1 MKASLAVLNWLG
13 DRVLPVSSEQAKQSA
28 EPLLPVLIVG
38 AGPGDP
44 ELLTVKAARLL
55 GEADVV
61 VYDRLV
67 SRHILDLVPI
77 GATRIFVGKAARDHH
92 MSQDEIN
99 ELLVNLARSGRQVV
113 RLKGGDPFVF
123 GRGSDEAVHLAKNGI
138 PFEVVPGVTAAAGC
152 AAYAGIPL
160 THRGMAKGLR
170 FITGHRQDDQDL
182 DIDWKTLA
190 DPETTLV
197 VYMGLRNV
205 ARICG
210 ELLAAGMPPEIPAAA
225 IEKGTTPEQRIVT
238 STLAALPDAIGEAGL
253 GAPTLVIIGR
263 VVALAEILGRHMAPE
278 EEEDGVAALR

>member
-1 MKASLAVLNWLG
+1 MT
-13 DRVLPVSSEQAKQSA
+13 QAKPSA
-28 EPLLPVLIVG
+28 DTIHPVLIVG

-61 VYDRLV
+61 MYDRLV
-67 SRHILDLVPI
+67 SPAVLDMVPA
-77 GATRIFVGKAARDHH
+77 GATRIFVGKAPRDHH

-99 ELLVNLARSGRQVV
+99 ELLVNLARGGRRVM

-123 GRGSDEAVHLAKNGI
+123 GRGSDEAVYLAQHGI

-182 DIDWKTLA
+182 DVDWKTLA

-205 ARICG
+205 ERICG
-210 ELLAAGMPPEIPAAA
+210 ELLAAGMPPDIPAAA
-225 IEKGTTPEQRIVT
+225 IEKGTTPDQRTVI
-238 STLAALPDAIGEAGL
+238 STLAALPDTITEAGL
-253 GAPTLVIIGR
+253 SGPTLFIIGR
-263 VVALAEILGRHMAPE
+263 VVSLAEILGRHLVRE
-278 EEEDGVAALR
+278 DDGVVALR

>member
-1 MKASLAVLNWLG
+1 MA
-13 DRVLPVSSEQAKQSA
+13 QAKQRA
-28 EPLLPVLIVG
+28 DTIPPVLIVG

-67 SRHILDLVPI
+67 SGHILDLVPT
-77 GATRIFVGKAARDHH
+77 GATRIFVGKAARHHH
-92 MSQDEIN
+92 MPQDEIN
-99 ELLVNLARSGRQVV
+99 ELLVNLARSGRRVM

-210 ELLAAGMPPEIPAAA
+210 ELLAAGMPPDMPAVA

-238 STLAALPDAIGEAGL
+238 STLAALPAAIKEAGL

-278 EEEDGVAALR
+278 DDDIAALR